1 MPTGAQHGRQAGIAS
16 GNARRGNALSK
27 TVRVHIVNP
36 AETSGLYGGPAK
48 KQKTSHAAQAGD
60 APDPEGAG
68 RLAGAI
74 AQQAVS
80 GFNLSPHSQQGGLL
94 VATAAS
100 GAALNAG
107 SLNLDLNRTNKRSR
121 DGGRGEASCSTDAR
135 GTPRLLSPIR
145 AKPTH
150 MEGVGRRGPLS
161 LSERLGFLLYT
172 LLLLAHV
179 LSPRLTC
186 VTAPRAARPYI
197 LLRRTHTP

>member
-161 LSERLGFLLYT
+161 LSVRASIGFTLLYFY
-172 LLLLAHV
+172 LHV
-179 LSPRLTC
+179 CSHHVSP
-186 VTAPRAARPYI
+186 A
-197 LLRRTHTP
+197 

>member
-36 AETSGLYGGPAK
+36 AETSGRYGGPAK
-48 KQKTSHAAQAGD
+48 KQKISHAAQAGD

-161 LSERLGFLLYT
+161 LSERLGFLLY
-172 LLLLAHV
+172 LYFYLHMCSHHV
-179 LSPRLTC
+179 SP
-186 VTAPRAARPYI
+186 A
-197 LLRRTHTP
+197 